1 MSFKGERFQ
10 SSVELR
16 FVLFRVSSWID
27 FHATPKAIHETA
39 RNTTNGFPMAEIIMK
54 DEVYQVIGAAM
65 DVYYQLGQGFAE
77 PVYQAA
83 FEVELKRRGIP
94 FQSQCE
100 VNVFYKG
107 EAAEKLLQA

>member
-1 MSFKGERFQ
+1 MS
-10 SSVELR
+10 
-16 FVLFRVSSWID
+16 
-27 FHATPKAIHETA
+27 
-39 RNTTNGFPMAEIIMK
+39 EIIMK

-94 FQSQCE
+94 S
-100 VNVFYKG
+100 NHN
-107 EAAEKLLQA
+107 AR